1 MTDSD
6 VINTEDDEIVFDGVK
21 SFSKVETDKGE
32 QLTLKDFDPNT
43 PIVEQGEEDD
53 SFIKHFK
60 QRLSRSDSPV
70 TARENHNLD
79 EMRAEEQS
87 VLTKINEKKNRRQSY
102 HSRQWSDYQLSN

>member
-6 VINTEDDEIVFDGVK
+6 VINTEDDEPDCPKLQEPKHIVFDGVK

-43 PIVEQGEEDD
+43 PVVEQGEEDD

-60 QRLSRSDSPV
+60 
-70 TARENHNLD
+70 
-79 EMRAEEQS
+79 
-87 VLTKINEKKNRRQSY
+87 
-102 HSRQWSDYQLSN
+102 